1 MGKKENEKTEG
12 NFGTSEKGM
21 GHNHHAQQLGS
32 TKICRTTINL
42 WGTVTDHVYQQL
54 RQIKN
59 RVAEILHHPLNR
71 KGRMAANP
79 E

>member
-42 WGTVTDHVYQQL
+42 
-54 RQIKN
+54 
-59 RVAEILHHPLNR
+59 
-71 KGRMAANP
+71 
-79 E
+79 